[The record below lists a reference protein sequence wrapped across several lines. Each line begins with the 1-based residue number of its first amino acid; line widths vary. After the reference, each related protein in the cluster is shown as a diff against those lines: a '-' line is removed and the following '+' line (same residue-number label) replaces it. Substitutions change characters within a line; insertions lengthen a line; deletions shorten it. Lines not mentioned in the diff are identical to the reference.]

1 MNTFLYVCII
11 ISAFNIFILAYAYSL
26 KFFPKKWQKKVNQDT
41 IVGMAIIFFT
51 MLTMFAWIIYF
62 FYKLIY

>member
-26 KFFPKKWQKKVNQDT
+26 KFFPKKWQKKVNQGT

-51 MLTMFAWIIYF
+51 MLTMFTWIIFF

>member
-11 ISAFNIFILAYAYSL
+11 ISAFNIVILADAYAL
-26 KFFPKKWQKKVNQDT
+26 KFFPKKWQKKVNQGT

-62 FYKLIY
+62 FYKLII

>member
-1 MNTFLYVCII
+1 MNIFLYVCII

-26 KFFPKKWQKKVNQDT
+26 KFFPKKWQKKVNQGT
-41 IVGMAIIFFT
+41 IVGMAVIFFT

>member
-11 ISAFNIFILAYAYSL
+11 ISTFNIFILAYAYSL
-26 KFFPKKWQKKVNQDT
+26 KFFPKKWQKKVNQGT